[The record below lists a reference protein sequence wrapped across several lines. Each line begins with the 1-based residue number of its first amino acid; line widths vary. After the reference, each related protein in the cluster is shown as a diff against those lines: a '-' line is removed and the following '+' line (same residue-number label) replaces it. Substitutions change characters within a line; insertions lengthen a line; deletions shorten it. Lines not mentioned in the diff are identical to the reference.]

1 MTIQRFPRG
10 LQELLASKTQG
21 INPDVLGAQLSTVL
35 DLLQFYGLSDE
46 RYETVSGT
54 VAEGAGVT
62 LTVPDTQF
70 WLLFDTSLHWVKTA
84 TATYMQ
90 GSIWQR
96 KGTTGP
102 FVGLATGPTAVGYPF
117 ASTAAATSLLA
128 TFAPSPPRLLT
139 PGTVLYG
146 TCDILGTD
154 ATADI
159 VFRARVGV
167 LE

>member
-10 LQELLASKTQG
+10 LQELLGTKNLG
-21 INPDVLGAQLSTVL
+21 VNPDELNGALSCVL
-35 DLLQFYGLSDE
+35 DMLALYGLNDE
-46 RYETVSGT
+46 RYESASGT

-62 LTVPDTQF
+62 ITVPDTQF
-70 WLLFDTSLHWVKTA
+70 WVLHDVSLHWVKTA

-117 ASTAAATSLLA
+117 GSTAAPTSLLA
-128 TFAPSPPRLLT
+128 SFNPCPPRLLT
-139 PGTVLYG
+139 PGTVIYG
-146 TCDILGTD
+146 TTDVLGTD

-159 VFRARVGV
+159 VLRARVGV